1 MKNKIEL
8 AYCSTGDWVKMIINN
23 NVVYEGH
30 SIPDFIWL
38 DVLEDTGFEVL
49 TTEYPHEG

>member
-8 AYCSTGDWVKMIINN
+8 AYCSSGDWVKMIIND

-38 DVLEDTGFEVL
+38 DILEDTGFEVL
-49 TTEYPHEG
+49 KTEYLESE